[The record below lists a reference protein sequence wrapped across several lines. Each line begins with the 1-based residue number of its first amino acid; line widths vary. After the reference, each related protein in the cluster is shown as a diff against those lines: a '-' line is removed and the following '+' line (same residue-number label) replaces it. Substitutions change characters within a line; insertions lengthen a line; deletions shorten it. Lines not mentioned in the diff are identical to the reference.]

1 MHIITA
7 SRVNSKTNWTQ
18 MDNSQQLINATLEL
32 LRCKLLTNAVAVN
45 HKLITMAKNNI
56 IDS

>member
-1 MHIITA
+1 
-7 SRVNSKTNWTQ
+7 
-18 MDNSQQLINATLEL
+18 MDNFQQLINATLEL